1 MVPVQHRSDGNGSR
15 VRPAKAPDG
24 AAIYAV
30 GDIHGRLDLL
40 TKLQAM
46 ILADAGKRQVDRRV
60 VVYLGDYVDRGP
72 DSKGVIDRLI
82 ERPLDGF
89 ESKFL
94 KGNHEDF
101 MLRFLGDGSLAT
113 SWMLNGGMATLRSY
127 GVNVLD
133 PTRDDDRLESARAD
147 LARAL
152 PSRHR
157 RFLDGLELWHREGDY
172 LFVHAG
178 IRPGLPM
185 EDQRAS
191 DLLWIRHEF
200 LNSDADFGP
209 VVVHGH
215 TVVGEPETRA
225 NRIGIDTGAVMTG
238 CLTALAMV
246 GAERT
251 FIQT

>member
-1 MVPVQHRSDGNGSR
+1 MVPVQHRPDGNGSR
-15 VRPAKAPDG
+15 LRPDKAPDG

-46 ILADAGKRQVDRRV
+46 ILVDAETRKVARRV
-60 VVYLGDYVDRGP
+60 IVYLGDYVDRGP
-72 DSKGVIDRLI
+72 DSKGVVERLI
-82 ERPLDGF
+82 ERPLEGF
-89 ESKFL
+89 DSIFL

-101 MLRFLGDGSLAT
+101 MLRFLDDGSLAT

-127 GVNVLD
+127 GIDVLD
-133 PTRDDDRLESARAD
+133 PTRGEDRLESARAD

-152 PSRHR
+152 PPRHR
-157 RFLDGLELWHREGDY
+157 AFLEGLGLWHREGDY

-178 IRPGLPM
+178 IRPGLAV
-185 EDQRAS
+185 EAQREG

-200 LNSDADFGP
+200 LNSNADFGA

-238 CLTALAMV
+238 CLTALALQ
-246 GAERT
+246 GDERR

>member
-1 MVPVQHRSDGNGSR
+1 MVPVQHRPGGNGSR

-40 TKLQAM
+40 IKLQAM
-46 ILADAGKRQVDRRV
+46 ILADAERRKADRRT

-72 DSKGVIDRLI
+72 DSKGVVERLI
-82 ERPLDGF
+82 ERPLEGF
-89 ESKFL
+89 ESVFI

-101 MLRFLGDGSLAT
+101 LLRFLDDGSLAT

-127 GVNVLD
+127 GIDVFD
-133 PTRDDDRLESARAD
+133 PTRIEDRLNAARAD
-147 LARAL
+147 LARTL
-152 PSRHR
+152 PPRHR
-157 RFLDGLELWHREGDY
+157 EFLEGLALWHREGDY

-178 IRPGLPM
+178 IRPGMPV
-185 EDQRAS
+185 EDQRES

-200 LNSDADFGP
+200 LNSDADFGS

-215 TVVGEPETRA
+215 TVVAEPETRV

-246 GAERT
+246 GAERA

>member
-1 MVPVQHRSDGNGSR
+1 MVPVQHRPDGNGSR

-30 GDIHGRLDLL
+30 GDIHGRPDLL

-46 ILADAGKRQVDRRV
+46 ILADAKRRRVDRRV

-72 DSKGVIDRLI
+72 DSKGVLERLV

-89 ESKFL
+89 ESVFL

-127 GVNVLD
+127 GIDVLD
-133 PTRDDDRLESARAD
+133 PVRGEDRLKKARND

-152 PSRHR
+152 PPRHR
-157 RFLDGLELWHREGDY
+157 DFLNGLDLWHREGDY

-178 IRPGLPM
+178 VRPGVAI
-185 EDQRAS
+185 EDQRET

-200 LNSDADFGP
+200 LNSDADFGGI
-209 VVVHGH
+209 VVHGH
-215 TVVGEPETRA
+215 TVVGDPETRA

-238 CLTALAMV
+238 CLTALAIE
-246 GAERT
+246 GTDRAFIRT
-251 FIQT
+251 